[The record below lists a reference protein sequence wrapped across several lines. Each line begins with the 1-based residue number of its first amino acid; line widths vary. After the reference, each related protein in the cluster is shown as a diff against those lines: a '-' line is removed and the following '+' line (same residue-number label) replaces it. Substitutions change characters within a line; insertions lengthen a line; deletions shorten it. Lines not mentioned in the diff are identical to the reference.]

1 MTRAFFDTNVLL
13 YAFDS
18 SDPRQPI
25 ADTVLA
31 QGGVISVQSLNEF
44 AHVARRKLQWD
55 WETVQA
61 ALAAVRRAAIQ
72 VVPLT
77 TALHKHGLD
86 IAAAHRLSIYDA
98 MIVAAALTAGCDT
111 LYSEDMHDGLLI
123 DGRLRV
129 VNPFRDLTR

>member
-61 ALAAVRRAAIQ
+61 VLAAVRRAAIQ

-111 LYSEDMHDGLLI
+111 LYSEDLHDGLLI

-129 VNPFRDLTR
+129 VNPFRDLTP

>member
-111 LYSEDMHDGLLI
+111 LYSEDLHDGLLI

-129 VNPFRDLTR
+129 VNPFRDLTP